1 MLLQLGAA
9 DDGGVTSRGPE
20 DRDRRITSHLLAD
33 LANEARD
40 VWASTAPPEPSRR
53 RRGLHDTVH
62 ARLSGVTR
70 SLRAT
75 KLGLPVHAG
84 ACVLAGG
91 PGVLIGGPTGSGK
104 SSLSALF
111 ATEWEATLVSDD
123 TVWLGA
129 SGAEGIG
136 APVALRPGSPLWARA
151 RGLWHADDSARL
163 LARTVDL
170 DAPPVALA
178 GPVDRVLFPMHRQDM
193 SQLTPLPAAEA
204 FGRLVGSVLRRCSE
218 GDLVLLAELVGRCPA
233 AAIAY
238 PDAETSLQLSA
249 TWLEAA
255 TVVPRVEVQ
264 VLDVEVLRGAGLG
277 VEVRGVRFDD
287 DVVLWRPELG
297 RLLHLR
303 GWLGGSLCNTPA
315 WEELTA
321 SGFVGHQEDR
331 KDARPSGA

>member
-1 MLLQLGAA
+1 MTPG
-9 DDGGVTSRGPE
+9 GPE
-20 DRDRRITSHLLAD
+20 DRDRRITNHLLAD

-53 RRGLHDTVH
+53 LRGLHDTVH
-62 ARLSGVTR
+62 ARLSGVSR
-70 SLRAT
+70 SLRST
-75 KLGLPVHAG
+75 KAGLPVHAG
-84 ACVLAGG
+84 ACLLDGG
-91 PGVLIGGPTGSGK
+91 PGVLIAGPTGSGK
-104 SSLSALF
+104 SSLSALL

-136 APVALRPGSPLWARA
+136 APVALRPGSPLWDRARA
-151 RGLWHADDSARL
+151 LWHADDSTRL

-170 DAPPVALA
+170 GAPPVALA
-178 GPVDRVLFPMHRQDM
+178 GPVDRVLFPTHRQET

-204 FGRLVGSVLRRCSE
+204 FGRLAGSVLRLCSE

-238 PDAETSLQLSA
+238 PDGETSLRLSA
-249 TWLEAA
+249 AWLEA
-255 TVVPRVEVQ
+255 TTEPRVEVQ
-264 VLDVEVLRGAGLG
+264 ILDVDVLREAGLG

-287 DVVLWRPELG
+287 DVVLWRPALG

-315 WEELTA
+315 WEELAA
-321 SGFVGHQEDR
+321 SGFVGHREDR
-331 KDARPSGA
+331 SDARPSGA